1 MREAASSS
9 SSPANEPR
17 LQAIALE
24 LLHDT
29 RSTRISCTRDGSRS
43 SPATSSARSAT
54 RPSSPAHS
62 RSDSGEWQLL
72 DGHQRLEALR
82 RLGHANAVVFPW
94 NCDGHCTVPEGCP
107 QGHPAFEVASRAN
120 R

>member
-1 MREAASSS
+1 MPEAASSS
-9 SSPANEPR
+9 SSPANEPQ

-24 LLHDT
+24 LLHEHPLNANLMYE
-29 RSTRISCTRDGSRS
+29 GQVEKL
-43 SPATSSARSAT
+43 ARNIEREERYPPLVA
-54 RPSSPAHS
+54 RPHPE
-62 RSDSGEWQLL
+62 RPGEWQLL

-94 NCDGHCTVPEGCP
+94 PCDGHCTVPEGCP
-107 QGHPAFEVASRAN
+107 QGHPAFDVASQGN